1 MEPFDRIMDQMTLRA
16 DFLVDRR
23 RLKRSLA
30 LWRLLAIAAAVA
42 LVAGLAFQSDDFAT
56 AIGYKPHIAR
66 VNISGLIR
74 EDTDREEMLK
84 DIAKS
89 KHVKAVILRVN
100 SPGGT
105 TVGGESLHRAIQN
118 LRKKKPVVAV
128 FSTVATSAAYMAGI
142 ASDHVIARG
151 SSITGSVGVILQW
164 AEVTELLGKLGIKME
179 EVKSGALKA
188 IPSPFQPLDEAGRA
202 LTQEMVSESQ
212 KWFVDLVAKSRSI
225 DPGAIPGL
233 TEGRIYSGR
242 QALKLKLIDQ
252 LGGEDDAIAWLEEKR
267 KIEKDLKVIDWKAKE
282 SQSTDWLRITAKSV
296 AIWTGLPATA
306 LDKLFAPGNAL
317 ERVQLDGLVSVW
329 HAQTN

>member
-1 MEPFDRIMDQMTLRA
+1 MTLRA

-23 RLKRSLA
+23 RLKRSVTT
-30 LWRLLAIAAAVA
+30 WRLLAIAAVIAMI
-42 LVAGLAFQSDDFAT
+42 AGLAFQNEDIA
-56 AIGYKPHIAR
+56 AAVGYKPHIAR
-66 VNISGLIR
+66 VEISGLIR

-84 DIAKS
+84 DIAS
-89 KHVKAVILRVN
+89 SQYVKAVILRVN

-105 TVGGESLHRAIQN
+105 TVGGESLHRAIQK

-164 AEVTELLGKLGIKME
+164 AEVSELLGKLGVKMQ
-179 EVKSGALKA
+179 EVKSGTLKA
-188 IPSPFQPLDEAGRA
+188 VPSPFQPLDEAGRA

-212 KWFVDLVAKSRSI
+212 QWFLDLVAQSRSI

-252 LGGEDDAIAWLEEKR
+252 LGGEEDAITWLEDKR
-267 KIEKDLKVIDWKAKE
+267 EIEKDLKVIDWEPDGSEGAG
-282 SQSTDWLRITAKSV
+282 WLRVAAKSV
-296 AIWTGLPATA
+296 ALWTGIPAT
-306 LDKLFAPGNAL
+306 LIDRLFAPGNAL
-317 ERVQLDGLVSVW
+317 ERVQLDGLVSIW
-329 HAQTN
+329 HAQAN

>member
-1 MEPFDRIMDQMTLRA
+1 MTLRA

-23 RLKRSLA
+23 RLKRSVTM
-30 LWRLLAIAAAVA
+30 WRLLAIAATIV
-42 LVAGLAFQSDDFAT
+42 LVAGFALQNEDIAE

-66 VNISGLIR
+66 VEISGLIR

-84 DIAKS
+84 KIAKS
-89 KHVKAVILRVN
+89 RHVTAVILRIN

-105 TVGGESLHRAIQN
+105 TIGGESLHRALLK

-128 FSTVATSAAYMAGI
+128 FSTLATSAAYMAGI

-164 AEVTELLGKLGIKME
+164 AEVTEMLDKLGIKME
-179 EVKSGALKA
+179 EVKSGPLKA
-188 IPSPFQPLDEAGRA
+188 VPSPFRPLDEAGRT

-212 KWFVDLVAKSRSI
+212 KWFVDLVAKNRSI
-225 DPGAIPGL
+225 DPDAIPGL

-252 LGGEDDAIAWLEEKR
+252 LGGEDDAIAWLEKNR
-267 KIEKDLKVIDWKAKE
+267 QIEKDLKVIDWEAGE
-282 SQSTDWLRITAKSV
+282 SGSMGWLRQAAKSV
-296 AIWTGLPATA
+296 LLMTGLPTSM
-306 LDKLFAPGNAL
+306 LDKLFGPGNAL

-329 HAQTN
+329 HVQGN

>member
-1 MEPFDRIMDQMTLRA
+1 MTLRA

-23 RLKRSLA
+23 RLKRSVA
-30 LWRLLAIAAAVA
+30 LWRLAAIVAAIAI
-42 LVAGLAFQSDDFAT
+42 VAGLAFQSDDIAT

-66 VNISGLIR
+66 VDISGLIR
-74 EDTDREEMLK
+74 EDMDRDKMLK

-89 KHVKAVILRVN
+89 RHVKAVILRVN

-105 TVGGESLHRAIQN
+105 TVGGESLHRAIKN

-164 AEVTELLGKLGIKME
+164 AEVTELLGKIGVKME
-179 EVKSGALKA
+179 EVKSGPLKA
-188 IPSPFQPLDEAGRA
+188 VPSPFRPLDEAGRA
-202 LTQEMVSESQ
+202 LTQEMVSEAQ
-212 KWFVDLVAKSRSI
+212 KWFVDLVAESRSI
-225 DPGAIPGL
+225 DPAAIPGL

-267 KIEKDLKVIDWKAKE
+267 QIKKDLKVIDWDVEKSRGA
-282 SQSTDWLRITAKSV
+282 DWLRVMAKSV
-296 AIWTGLPATA
+296 AVWTGLPTTV

-317 ERVQLDGLVSVW
+317 DRVQLDGLVSVW
-329 HAQTN
+329 HVQVD

>member
-1 MEPFDRIMDQMTLRA
+1 MTLRA

-23 RLKRSLA
+23 RLKRSVA
-30 LWRLLAIAAAVA
+30 LWRLLAIVAAIAI
-42 LVAGLAFQSDDFAT
+42 VAGLAFQSEDIAT
-56 AIGYKPHIAR
+56 AVGYKPHIAR
-66 VNISGLIR
+66 VDISGLIR
-74 EDTDREEMLK
+74 EDMDRDKMLK

-89 KHVKAVILRVN
+89 RHVKAVILRVN

-105 TVGGESLHRAIQN
+105 TVGGESLHRAIKN

-164 AEVTELLGKLGIKME
+164 AEVTELLGKIGVKME
-179 EVKSGALKA
+179 EVKSGPLKA
-188 IPSPFQPLDEAGRA
+188 VPSPFQPLDEAGRA
-202 LTQEMVSESQ
+202 LTQEMVSEAQ
-212 KWFVDLVAKSRSI
+212 KWFVDLVAESRSI
-225 DPGAIPGL
+225 DPAAIPGL

-267 KIEKDLKVIDWKAKE
+267 QIKKDLKVIDWDVEK
-282 SQSTDWLRITAKSV
+282 SQSADWLRVMAKSV
-296 AIWTGLPATA
+296 AVWTGLPTTV

-329 HAQTN
+329 HVQAE

>member
-1 MEPFDRIMDQMTLRA
+1 MTLRA

-23 RLKRSLA
+23 RLKRSMS
-30 LWRLLAIAAAVA
+30 LWRLLAIAATIA
-42 LVAGLAFQSDDFAT
+42 LVAGFALQSEDIAE
-56 AIGYKPHIAR
+56 AIGYKSHIAR
-66 VNISGLIR
+66 VEISGLIR

-84 DIAKS
+84 EIAKS
-89 KHVKAVILRVN
+89 RHAKAVILRIN

-105 TVGGESLHRAIQN
+105 TIGGESLHRAVQK

-128 FSTVATSAAYMAGI
+128 FSTLATSAAYMAGI

-164 AEVTELLGKLGIKME
+164 AEVTEMLNKLGIKME
-179 EVKSGALKA
+179 EVKSGPLKA
-188 IPSPFQPLDEAGRA
+188 VPSPFSPLDDAGRA
-202 LTQEMVSESQ
+202 LTQEMVFESQ

-225 DPGAIPGL
+225 DPETIPGL

-252 LGGEDDAIAWLEEKR
+252 LGGEDDAIAWLEENR
-267 KIEKDLKVIDWKAKE
+267 QIEKNLKVIDWE
-282 SQSTDWLRITAKSV
+282 TGETTSLGWLRRATESV
-296 AIWTGLPATA
+296 LGLAGLPTSM
-306 LDKLFAPGNAL
+306 LDNVLGRGNAL

-329 HAQTN
+329 HVQGN